1 MEENKKR
8 KDNEKNLLNAGISG
22 ASYEAVQR
30 YGSAVKQHSVAY
42 SGVDNEAGVELK
54 RNLEGIS
61 KSKVNP
67 DYKFSNLRQQAG
79 FSAEVK
85 DVARFNAEMIING
98 NADRKI
104 RTDDMGYVN
113 HPVYDTVCIDESG
126 NVIEGSGAQMK
137 FIGARQNDPSGSG
150 NAKRALNELQKK
162 KFEKYL
168 DNNAIIDVPSNCY
181 DEMLQ
186 EADKN
191 IAELKKQ
198 LDYQVKSGNDDQAQ
212 NIQKKIEK
220 LKKIKKNL
228 RKSTVSEN
236 EAMFARMHPE
246 LSTAVD
252 VVNIAHR
259 AGVNTAKSGV
269 VIGGSVSIVKNLVAI
284 CKGDIESEEAVKNV
298 LQDTAQNAIVG
309 YGTGAVGATLKGIM
323 QNSKSSCLRTLAK
336 TNVPGTVVSATIA
349 LGSTLTRYFKGEI
362 DTLMCLEELGEK
374 GTAMISSAMFSV
386 IGQVSIPIPVI
397 GGMIGGML
405 GYSISSATYGIL
417 TSTLKQE
424 QLAHEQR
431 VMIEKTCEEHI
442 KLIRQY
448 RQEMEEIVNQYLSD
462 SMDCFRESFSGIK
475 NAFALGDIDWFIE
488 SANSITKQFGG
499 KPNCSSMDEFEK
511 MMNSDDPFEF

>member
-1 MEENKKR
+1 MEENEKR
-8 KDNEKNLLNAGISG
+8 KDKEDLLNAGISG

-54 RNLEGIS
+54 RNLKGIS

-67 DYKFSNLRQQAG
+67 DYEFSNLHQQAG

-85 DVARFNAEMIING
+85 DVARSNAEGIING
-98 NADRKI
+98 KTCRKI

-113 HPVYDTVCIDESG
+113 HPVYDTVYIDEYG

-168 DNNAIIDVPSNCY
+168 DNNAIIDVPSNRY
-181 DEMLQ
+181 YEILQ

-191 IAELKKQ
+191 IAELKRQ
-198 LDYQVKSGNDDQAQ
+198 LDYQVKSGNYDQAQ

-220 LKKIKKNL
+220 FEKIKKSL
-228 RKSTVSEN
+228 RKSTVSEK
-236 EAMFARMHPE
+236 EAMFARMNPE

-259 AGVNTAKSGV
+259 SGVNTAKSGAV
-269 VIGGSVSIVKNLVAI
+269 LGGSVSIVKNLVAM
-284 CKGDIESEEAVKNV
+284 CKGDIEAEEAVKNV
-298 LQDTAQNAIVG
+298 LQDTAQNAMFG
-309 YGTGAVGATLKGIM
+309 YGTGAVGAALKGIM
-323 QNSKSSCLRTLAK
+323 QNSKFSYVRTLSK
-336 TNVPGTVVSATIA
+336 TNVPGTIVSTTIA
-349 LGSTLTRYFKGEI
+349 FGDTLTRYFKGEI
-362 DTLMCLEELGEK
+362 DTLICLEELGEK

-386 IGQVSIPIPVI
+386 IGQAVIPIPVI

-431 VMIEKTCEEHI
+431 VMIEKACEEHI

-462 SMDCFRESFSGIK
+462 SMDCFRESFSGVK

-499 KPNCSSMDEFEK
+499 EQKFSSMDEFEK